1 MDGVGY
7 QVYRQLVLMARYQN
21 FSPDHTGGD
30 KPKRRQVRSI
40 MAEVLVVDNNQQIS
54 RMFNEVLSRDGHKV
68 TVARDG
74 YSALRLID
82 KNDFEIA
89 FIDIGL
95 PDMNGLELLKLL
107 NLKSPLTVSTVI
119 SGKSDINNAIE
130 SIKAGVFRYLKK
142 PFDLDAITEIAGLAY
157 QERINMVRSGYLPVR
172 NKVSA
177 GRQKLETVKLLIDLP
192 LIILAILAGFLFQK
206 EIYYWFEIPALWSL
220 KEIIYLALSLAC
232 CYGFIYFQN
241 PRPIEIHDKNQRFNH
256 DFKNLSLTYAVFA
269 AILFFVT
276 NYIDSRIALICG
288 YCLGLA
294 GLLLNDYAL
303 LPSLDTILAS
313 HREGPRSIILKGM
326 NKQTAESNKSYD
338 IEKARVH
345 DLLAKEQENKR
356 PAKSGINDDTDHLD
370 DSTLANNNQASG
382 LIARFKGSRSR
393 FDHSREKDK
402 VEHISR

>member
-1 MDGVGY
+1 
-7 QVYRQLVLMARYQN
+7 
-21 FSPDHTGGD
+21 
-30 KPKRRQVRSI
+30 